1 MDETKMTREQ
11 LLYQVETLR
20 RQLHDLER
28 AACEPHAPTAD
39 AAVRPGPAMACSEEK
54 LRVAELER
62 YRDFVESIE
71 DGCFEVDLD
80 GTLTFINGA
89 MARIHGYP
97 FEQLLGMNHR
107 NFSSPQEAK
116 SLFAAFNQIYRTG
129 MPSRVLD
136 YTVLRPD
143 GSIRNIEVSAA
154 LMRDAQGGPVGF
166 RGITRDRTDR
176 KQRELELERYRE
188 FVENVEDACFEANLR
203 GDITFCNAATCRIF
217 GYPAEKLLGMNN
229 RDYTSPETAQRIYGI
244 FNNVYRTGQS
254 AKVSDYEIR
263 QENGRVR
270 YLDIIVSLN
279 RDAWGAPVGFRG
291 TCRDITER
299 KAAETETERLNA
311 LLNQAQRLEAI
322 GTLAGGVAHNFNNL
336 LMSIQGSVSL
346 MLMAI
351 DQSHPHFDRLK
362 AIEGYIKR
370 GSSLTIQLLGYA
382 SGGRRSVKSAQ
393 INQIVGSAAA
403 LFGRTK
409 PNVRIFQKYTESP
422 WPVAVDRQQMEHVF
436 MNLFVNAGQAMPDGG
451 SLYVETANAILN
463 ESFVLPFERK
473 PGKYVKITVADTGVG
488 MDAATQERIF
498 EPFFTTQNF
507 SRGAGLGLASVYG
520 VVKSHEG
527 IIIVQ
532 SEKGH
537 GATFTL
543 YLPAMTQEPLLR
555 VAPVAPKPVGAPKT
569 ILIVDDER
577 VIVDLTSKMV
587 AGLGYEAMT
596 AFGGQEAVEMVSA
609 DPGRIDLVIM
619 DMVMPGIGGD
629 QAVEMIRAIQPGV
642 KVIMVS
648 GYLENDGAKKI
659 SNQIGGAFLQKPF
672 RVDVLSRTIRE
683 LLGI

>member
-1 MDETKMTREQ
+1 MTREQ
-11 LLYQVETLR
+11 LLNQVETLR
-20 RQLHDLER
+20 RRLHDLER
-28 AACEPHAPTAD
+28 AVSETHPPPADTVVHPEPVMT
-39 AAVRPGPAMACSEEK
+39 CSEEN

-71 DGCFEVDLD
+71 DGCFEVDLN

-107 NFSSPQEAK
+107 DFAAPQAAK
-116 SLFAAFNQIYRTG
+116 DIFTAFNQIYKTG
-129 MPSRVLD
+129 IPYRVLD
-136 YTVLRPD
+136 YAILRPD
-143 GSIRNIEVSAA
+143 GSIRNVEVSAA
-154 LMRDAQGGPVGF
+154 LMRDAQGRPVGF

-176 KQRELELERYRE
+176 KQQELELQRYRD

-203 GDITFCNAATCRIF
+203 GDITFCNEATCRIF

-229 RDYTSPETAQRIYGI
+229 RDYSSPETAQRIYGI
-244 FNNVYRTGQS
+244 FNNVHRTGQS
-254 AKVSDYEIR
+254 AKVSDYEIL
-263 QENGRVR
+263 QENGRVH
-270 YLDIIVSLN
+270 YLDMVVSLM
-279 RDAWGAPVGFRG
+279 RDAGGAPVGFRG
-291 TCRDITER
+291 TCRDVTER
-299 KAAETETERLNA
+299 KAAEAETERLNA

-346 MLMAI
+346 MLMAM

-362 AIEGYIKR
+362 AIEGHIKR
-370 GSSLTIQLLGYA
+370 GSDLTLQLLGYA

-409 PNVRIFQKYTESP
+409 PDVRIFQKYAEST

-451 SLYVETANAILN
+451 SLYVETENAILD
-463 ESFVLPFERK
+463 EAFVQPFERK

-532 SEKGH
+532 SEKGR
-537 GATFTL
+537 GATFSL
-543 YLPAMTQEPLLR
+543 YLPALTQEPLR
-555 VAPVAPKPVGAPKT
+555 AAPVAPKAEGAPKT

-587 AGLGYEAMT
+587 AGLGYEAMV
-596 AFGGQEAVEMVSA
+596 AFGGQEAVEMVSD

-659 SNQIGGAFLQKPF
+659 SNQGGGAFLQKPY